1 MALSS
6 SGSNTRPRY
15 QHPQQYQQRQ
25 QYPPRPQQQAGQG
38 QRLSAPLAPPA
49 QRQGAPTPPSRQ
61 QAAALPR
68 ACYHC
73 GEVGHYANVCPW
85 KAQAGQQGRATPPK
99 APTQGR
105 VNHVT
110 AESAAEAPN
119 VVIGTF
125 MVNTYPAT
133 VLFDTGATHSFIT
146 QYFVE
151 HHGIP
156 TSTLKRCMLVSS
168 PGGQLRSHVFC
179 PRVSVAI
186 RGVEFSANLMVL
198 DTKGI
203 DVILGM
209 ETLGKWGVR
218 IDCAQRT
225 VLLSAPDGQ
234 EVTVGATEPSGFLH
248 QMEAR
253 PTDGIRVVSEF
264 PDVFLDDLPSM
275 PPDRDIKFSIDLLPG
290 TAPIAKRPYCMA
302 PVEHEEVKKT
312 IDELLAKGYI
322 RRSFSPWAFPVLLVE
337 KKDGAK
343 RMCVDYRDLNAVTIK
358 NKHPLPRI
366 EDLFDQ
372 LQGACLF
379 TKIDLRSGYHQLKI
393 RPEDILK
400 TAFTCKYG
408 LYEYTVMS
416 FGLTNAPA
424 FFMHLMNKVFMDYL
438 DTFVVIFIDDILV
451 YSKSEEEHEKH
462 LRLVLQRLQEHQLY
476 AKLSKC
482 EFWIDEVPFL
492 GHIIS
497 KGGIAVDP
505 GKVKDVLEWKIPQTV
520 KEIRSFLGLA
530 GYYQR
535 FIENFSRLRSL

>member
-1 MALSS
+1 
-6 SGSNTRPRY
+6 
-15 QHPQQYQQRQ
+15 
-25 QYPPRPQQQAGQG
+25 
-38 QRLSAPLAPPA
+38 
-49 QRQGAPTPPSRQ
+49 
-61 QAAALPR
+61 
-68 ACYHC
+68 
-73 GEVGHYANVCPW
+73 
-85 KAQAGQQGRATPPK
+85 
-99 APTQGR
+99 
-105 VNHVT
+105 VNDVT

-125 MVNTYPAT
+125 TVNTHPAT
-133 VLFDTGATHSFIT
+133 VLFDTGATHSYIT
-146 QYFVE
+146 WSFVE
-151 HHGIP
+151 HHGIY
-156 TSTLKRCMLVSS
+156 TSTLKRGMLVSS
-168 PGGQLRSHVFC
+168 PGGQLRSHIFC
-179 PRVSVAI
+179 PRVSVVI
-186 RGVEFSANLMVL
+186 RGVEFNANLMVL

-209 ETLGKWGVR
+209 ETLVKWGVK

-225 VLLSAPDGQ
+225 IHLSAPDGQ
-234 EVTVGATEPSGFLH
+234 EVTVSASEPSRILC

-264 PDVFLDDLPSM
+264 PDFFPDDLPGM
-275 PPDRDIKFSIDLLPG
+275 PPDRNIEFSIDLLPG
-290 TAPIAKRPYCMA
+290 TAPSAKRPYRMA
-302 PVEHEEVKKT
+302 TVDHEEVKK
-312 IDELLAKGYI
+312 IVDELLAKGYI

-358 NKHPLPRI
+358 NKHPLPHI

-372 LQGACLF
+372 LQGACVF
-379 TKIDLRSGYHQLKI
+379 SKIDLRSGYHQLKI
-393 RPEDILK
+393 RPKDISK
-400 TAFTCKYG
+400 KAFTCKYG

-451 YSKSEEEHEKH
+451 YSKSEAEHEKH
-462 LRLVLQRLQEHQLY
+462 LRLVLQRLREHELY

-492 GHIIS
+492 GHVIS

-505 GKVKDVLEWKIPQTV
+505 SKVKDVLNWVVPQTA
-520 KEIRSFLGLA
+520 KEVRSFLGLA

-535 FIENFSRLRSL
+535 FIENFSKIVKPLTSLLEKDVDFSWTDYHTRFIRT